1 MEKEKQE
8 PKPRKILL
16 VILIPLCSLLIIY
29 FGITLYFIN
38 HYYYGSSINC
48 INVSGKTVE
57 EVKSEMSSKLQDFT
71 LELKERGG
79 AKEVI
84 SAVDIDL
91 GYTSEEEFKKLK
103 DKQSAFKW
111 ITAFSNKKANEITV
125 GVTFDRELLK
135 KQLDKLNC
143 LNNSNIVE
151 PKNPS
156 FKYTDSGYIIVP
168 ETLGN
173 KINKD
178 VLYTEVEKVISKE
191 GTYLD
196 LEAIN
201 CYVNPQYTSKSE
213 KVIETKNILNKY
225 AASKITYNIGDKN
238 EIVDGTIINK
248 WLSVD
253 ENFTVSLDEVKAKSY
268 LTGLLN
274 KYNTIGKTRNFPTTS
289 GKTIKISGGDYG
301 YAINTVAETQDFI
314 AAIKEGKIL
323 TKEPKY
329 SQTTFSAIT
338 SDIGNTYVEI
348 DMTNQ
353 HLWFYK
359 KGSLMAQ
366 GDIVTGN
373 VNAGHKTPSGIYRLK
388 YKQKGA
394 VLRGPDYAAPVTYW
408 MPFNGGI
415 GLHDASW
422 RSRFGGNIYKTDGSH
437 GCVNLP
443 FSLAKTIFENIDPG
457 TPVVCF
463 Y

>member
-8 PKPRKILL
+8 RKPNKTLL
-16 VILIPLCSLLIIY
+16 IILIPLCSLLIIY
-29 FGITLYFIN
+29 FGTALYFMK

-57 EVKSEMSSKLQDFT
+57 EVKIEMSSKLNDFT

-79 AKEVI
+79 AKEEI
-84 SAVDIDL
+84 NAIDIDL
-91 GYTSEEEFKKLK
+91 KYTSEEEFEKLK

-111 ITAFSNKKANEITV
+111 ITAFSNKKDNEITV
-125 GVTFDRELLK
+125 GVAFDRELLK
-135 KQLDKLNC
+135 RQLDKLNC
-143 LNNSNIVE
+143 INSSNIVE

-156 FKYTDSGYIIVP
+156 FTYTNSGYVIVP
-168 ETLGN
+168 ETPGN
-173 KINKD
+173 KINKE
-178 VLYTEVEKVISKE
+178 VLYTEVEKAILAE
-191 GTYLD
+191 GNTLD
-196 LEAIN
+196 LDTKN
-201 CYVNPQYTSKSE
+201 CYINPQYNSKSQ

-225 AASKITYNIGDKN
+225 AASKITYNIGNKK
-238 EIVDGTIINK
+238 ETIDGSIINK

-253 ENFTVSLDEVKAKSY
+253 ENYKVNLDEAKVKSY
-268 LTGLLN
+268 LTGLFN
-274 KYNTIGKTRNFPTTS
+274 SYNTIGKTRSFTTSS
-289 GKTIKISGGDYG
+289 GKTINIGGGDYG
-301 YAINTVAETQDFI
+301 YAINNAAETQEFI
-314 AAIKEGKIL
+314 AAIKEGKTI

-329 SQTTFSAIT
+329 SQTAFSTIT

-348 DMTNQ
+348 DMTKQ

-359 KGSLMAQ
+359 NGSLITQ
-366 GDIVTGN
+366 GDIVSGN

-443 FSLAKTIFENIDPG
+443 YSLAKTIFESIDAG